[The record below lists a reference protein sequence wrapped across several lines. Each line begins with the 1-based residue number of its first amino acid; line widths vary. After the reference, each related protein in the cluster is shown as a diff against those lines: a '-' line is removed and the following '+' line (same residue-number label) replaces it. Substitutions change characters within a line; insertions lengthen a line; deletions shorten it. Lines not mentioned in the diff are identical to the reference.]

1 MESNLGAAPR
11 LLPGAVFLAY
21 FVGTTLLYF
30 WGPWTYPMPEGS
42 GALIAFLA
50 AAHAAFAIGYV
61 IGIRGEPR
69 GASLP
74 IRVDT
79 VVLAAVVAELV
90 LLFPTSALNTGS
102 WIPNPFA
109 AARDLGA
116 AYSNSLV
123 VRERSTPYVN
133 YVRQLIAPLLAAALP
148 LALYYWRDL
157 RVRTRVLFAASIL
170 GTLMLFVAMGAN
182 AGPGHWLGLF
192 PWFVLAAHFSGRLSM
207 NRKTLIAAGVV
218 LAMSAVLLAV
228 LFTGTMLQRRG
239 SYTSIGYIP
248 GMNAYLGTAPP
259 PRPTPGSAQPGS
271 PHAGHSAA
279 KIGFDGLAAYLT
291 QGYFAVYLSLQEP
304 FVPCYGVGNSLF
316 LQRQVAR
323 LSGND
328 QILKCPYP
336 VRIEGRGFYAM
347 RYWQTVYPWIASD
360 VTFPGTVVVV
370 ALIGWMTARVW
381 VDVLGGRN
389 PYAVALLGQ
398 FLLMLYYF
406 PAHNKNMQSGEG
418 VAAFAVLLGA
428 WLLMRRPRALA
439 VSS

>member
-1 MESNLGAAPR
+1 MASNLGSVPR

-30 WGPWTYPMPEGS
+30 WGPWTYPMPAGS

-50 AAHAAFAIGYV
+50 AAHTAFAVGYL
-61 IGIRGEPR
+61 IGIRGEPC
-69 GASLP
+69 GAPLP

-79 VVLAAVVAELV
+79 VVLAAAVAELI

-116 AYSNSLV
+116 AYSTSLA

-133 YVRQLIAPLLAAALP
+133 YVRQLVAPLLAAALP

-157 RVRTRVLFAASIL
+157 RILTRVLFAASIL
-170 GTLMLFVAMGAN
+170 GTLVLFIAMGAN

-207 NRKTLIAAGVV
+207 NRKTFIAAGVV
-218 LAMSAVLLAV
+218 LVMSAVLLAV

-239 SYTSIGYIP
+239 SYAIRGYIP
-248 GMNAYLGTAPP
+248 GINAYLGTVPP
-259 PRPTPGSAQPGS
+259 PTNAGSGQLET
-271 PHAGHSAA
+271 PHAGQSAA

-323 LSGND
+323 LSGTD
-328 QILKCPYP
+328 EILKCPYP
-336 VRIEGRGFYAM
+336 VRIEGRGWFAL
-347 RYWQTVYPWIASD
+347 RYWATVYPWIASD

-428 WLLMRRPRALA
+428 WLLMRRPPAFG
-439 VSS
+439 V

>member
-1 MESNLGAAPR
+1 MASNLVSVPR

-50 AAHAAFAIGYV
+50 AAHTAFAIGYL
-61 IGIRGEPR
+61 IGIRGEPK

-116 AYSNSLV
+116 AYSSSLV
-123 VRERSTPYVN
+123 VRERSIPYVN

-157 RVRTRVLFAASIL
+157 RIPTRVLFAASIL
-170 GTLMLFVAMGAN
+170 GTVVLFIAMGAN

-207 NRKTLIAAGVV
+207 NPKTFITAGVV
-218 LAMSAVLLAV
+218 LVMSAILLAV
-228 LFTGTMLQRRG
+228 LFTATMLQRRG
-239 SYTSIGYIP
+239 SYAITGYLP
-248 GMNAYLGTAPP
+248 GINAYIGTVPP
-259 PRPTPGSAQPGS
+259 GANPGSGQLKS
-271 PHAGHSAA
+271 PHAGRPAA
-279 KIGFDGLAAYLT
+279 QIGFDGLASYLT

-323 LSGND
+323 LRGND
-328 QILKCPYP
+328 EILKCPYP
-336 VRIEGRGFYAM
+336 MRLEGRGWSAM
-347 RYWQTVYPWIASD
+347 RYWATVYPWIASD

-370 ALIGWMTARVW
+370 ALIGWMTALVW

-428 WLLMRRPRALA
+428 WLLMRRRLTFA
-439 VSS
+439 V